1 MLCGDRE
8 ETCLLLDLPRDG
20 DLFLL
25 LEEDFLLESS
35 EDSSLDGEE
44 RFLLD
49 LTGDGD
55 TFLLLERDFLIES
68 SEDPLLV
75 GERLLLSL
83 LESFLCLDLSSSF
96 SFSLFLPRSSLELV
110 L

>member
-1 MLCGDRE
+1 MLIGLE
-8 ETCLLLDLPRDG
+8 SYLLLDFPGDG
-20 DLFLL
+20 DRFFLF
-25 LEEDFLLESS
+25 EDDFLFESS

-55 TFLLLERDFLIES
+55 TLLLLERDFLFES
-68 SEDPLLV
+68 SEDSLLV

-83 LESFLCLDLSSSF
+83 LEFSARLCLDLSSSF
-96 SFSLFLPRSSLELV
+96 SFSFLLPRSSLELV